1 MILITKFDIEL
12 FEKAPLNPPDPIFN
26 LNTQF
31 KADSFVERVNV
42 GIGAYRTDEG
52 KPWVLPTVK
61 KVEKALVNDP
71 GIDHEYLPIDG
82 LASFT
87 EASARLVLGQ
97 SSPAILEKRVR
108 NANILLLYKTFSI
121 AQCKQSQGLDLCVW
135 ALHLLLVLRQE
146 LRFIFRIRLGDLIG
160 LFSQILV

>member
-1 MILITKFDIEL
+1 MLG
-12 FEKAPLNPPDPIFN
+12 KAPLNPPDPIFN

-31 KADSFVERVNV
+31 KADSCGDKVNV

-61 KVEKALVNDP
+61 KVEKLLVNDLEA
-71 GIDHEYLPIDG
+71 DHEYLPIDG

-97 SSPAILEKRVR
+97 SSPAILENRVLNR
-108 NANILLLYKTFSI
+108 
-121 AQCKQSQGLDLCVW
+121 V
-135 ALHLLLVLRQE
+135 LV
-146 LRFIFRIRLGDLIG
+146 F
-160 LFSQILV
+160 